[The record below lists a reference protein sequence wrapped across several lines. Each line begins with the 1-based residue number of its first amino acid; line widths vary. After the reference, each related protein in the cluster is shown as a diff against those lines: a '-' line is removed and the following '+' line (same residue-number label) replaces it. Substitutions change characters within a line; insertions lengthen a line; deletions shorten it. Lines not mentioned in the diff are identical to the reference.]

1 MVSAEFIFRLVGMAV
16 LAVVGYQLG
25 DFVAGPTALRTPSA
39 NTTVFSLAFAGAA
52 LGLLLTPYLTVR
64 PFLWIREEMRRLPA
78 NVLVAGTVG
87 MVIGLAISVL
97 LAFPLS
103 MLPGELGKWLPL
115 GVAVFCA
122 YAGISVMVMR
132 QQEMLQAVG
141 SFLPSGM
148 MSQSAL
154 SPAGGHQLI
163 VDTSTI
169 IDGRIADISQT
180 GFLQGTLIIPSF
192 VLDELRHI
200 ADSPEALR
208 RNRGRRGLEMLN
220 KLQKDAQVPVQ
231 VSDMDFEDT
240 IEVDVKLVQLAKLL
254 RAPIIT
260 NDYNLNRVAELQ
272 GVRALNI
279 NELANAVK
287 SVVLPGEE
295 MHVRVIQEGK
305 EIGQGVGFLDDGTM
319 VVIENGRRYLG
330 QQITVAVTRVL
341 QTVAGRMIFA
351 QPRVEAEVTHPRS

>member
-1 MVSAEFIFRLVGMAV
+1 MVSPEFIFRLMGMAA

-25 DFVAGPTALRTPSA
+25 AFVAGPERPTSA

-64 PFLWIREEMRRLPA
+64 PFLWIREELRRLPA

-87 MVIGLAISVL
+87 LGIGLVISVL

-115 GVAVFCA
+115 AVAVFCA
-122 YAGISVMVMR
+122 YAGVSVMVMR
-132 QQEMLQAVG
+132 QQEMLEAVG
-141 SFLPSGM
+141 SFLPRAFQEGRYA
-148 MSQSAL
+148 SQN
-154 SPAGGHQLI
+154 GDNQLI

-180 GFLQGTLIIPSF
+180 GFVRGTLVIPRF

-200 ADSPEALR
+200 ADSSEVLR

-220 KLQKDAQVPVQ
+220 KLQKDAQVPIQ
-231 VSDMDFEDT
+231 VSDIDFEDT
-240 IEVDVKLVQLAKLL
+240 VEVDVKLVHLAKML

-287 SVVLPGEE
+287 SVLLPGEE
-295 MHVRVIQEGK
+295 MQVRIIQEGK
-305 EIGQGVGFLDDGTM
+305 EIGQGVAFLDDGTM
-319 VVIENGRRYLG
+319 VVVENGRRYLG
-330 QQITVAVTRVL
+330 QQIPVAVTRVL
-341 QTVAGRMIFA
+341 QTIAGRLIFA
-351 QPRVEAEVTHPRS
+351 QPKVDPETRSA